1 MVEAI
6 DRAEG
11 EGAALKTGEIP
22 GTEGL
27 NGAASGPEPGPGR
40 AVEEGGPPGV
50 DVRGGAAKVAA
61 VLESA
66 AASNGDDA
74 ASPKAASPRAITT
87 PPTAPPA
94 AEPASNQ
101 EAKPTAPES
110 SSDPEAAPAPT
121 GEKRKPS
128 PEPAD
133 GNGPELKRAKTGDGE
148 DGPVAAHNGGARKVG
163 RPRKNSKREQRIED
177 MTHHKHKFKKLLF
190 LPSQPISPF
199 KHHPSNLF
207 TTLATMKTLTILA
220 ISAVAHA
227 GVLVPQCPEKTDAV
241 NCRRICS
248 SADPGAFHS
257 DKVTCTHVKD
267 DGRDAIRCLSN
278 DRFEFDVK
286 VPCKGKEKAP
296 EKAPGVAGRTK
307 KIEDPAAVPAQS
319 TSTGPANNPSQVPDT
334 TKKDKNTAADAGK
347 GTPNNPVQV
356 PPGCVP
362 ISSEQVPSN
371 ADESSSRGKEAQE
384 SKTNSNLAGRWAWP
398 SLVRPPWPRLE
409 AAMDLPMLSAR
420 DDSPND
426 ASKQLLDL
434 LQNPFRGQI
443 AAVSLPLAFG
453 ISLGTLIF
461 TAICFS
467 FIRPY
472 HQAIYAPKLKHADKK
487 YAPPPLGKKPWA
499 WITPVLQTTEASLVP
514 QIGMDATIFLRF
526 TRMCRNMFLV
536 LALVGFAILV
546 PVNVANSTVYEGHI
560 SDWTM
565 RITPRDVWGQP
576 QWAQVV
582 VAWLFDLIII
592 GFLWYNY
599 RSVLRLRRRYF
610 ETDEY
615 QNSLHSR
622 TLMLYDLPRQA
633 RSDEGI
639 ARIIDKVV
647 PNSSFARTVVA
658 RNVKI
663 LPELIDE
670 HEHAVRKLEKILA
683 KYLKN
688 PAQLPASRPTCK
700 PSKKDRSLDTYPR
713 GQKLDAIDYY
723 TQRIRDLEIEI
734 KEVRASVDRRGTMP
748 YGFASYSDMAEA
760 HAIAHACRGSKPE
773 GATVMLAPKPSDII
787 WQNMPLS
794 KATRSRRRWINNF
807 WIVVL
812 TFLWVAPN
820 AMMAIFLVNLSNLG
834 KVWPAFQRNFE
845 RNIQF
850 WGMVQ
855 GIASP
860 ALTSLVYLVLPII
873 FRRLSVQAGD
883 QTKTGRE
890 SHVLARMYSFFVFN
904 NLIVFSCFS
913 TIWAFVAGVKKRTNS
928 GTNAWE
934 AIEKENMAA
943 AVFLALCENS
953 LFWVTYLL
961 QRELGIAVDLAQL
974 WPLIQGFFLKKLSS
988 PTPRELIEL
997 TAPPA
1002 FDYASY
1008 YNYFLFYVTVT
1019 LCFASIQPLVLPA
1032 TALFFCFEVYLKKYL
1047 ILYRFVTK
1055 TESGGLFWRVLF
1067 NRFILATI
1075 LANLVVLLTCWVRG
1089 DGTHIQ
1095 FYAVAPLPLVM
1106 MAFKLYCRRAFDDK
1120 IRYYSTRL
1128 SSKLHDAQLHKEPRL
1143 RSEKL
1148 STKFGHP
1155 ALYRPLIT
1163 PMVHSKAQ
1171 NLLPSVY
1178 RGRLTDGRGAGGASA
1193 GGDDLVSVS
1202 GYSDMYALDAMQ
1214 QGGKPGQRDKGR
1226 LPGFEYVSESH
1237 MDFAYYKDRAEFTE
1251 QHGGSELYGR
1261 PGTPGTDAETQSLSG
1276 RSFSATTVT
1285 RTRSPL
1291 YGENSGSP
1299 LYRQETGGGS
1309 PLYPRQDHGGSPLYR
1324 QDHGGSPLY
1333 SHDNGSS
1340 AGLVRNAAAA
1350 PTGPPPLGSFGY
1362 SGLAQAE
1369 ESDPGRTSYFRGGSR
1384 PLRPAGEG
1392 W

>member
-1 MVEAI
+1 M
-6 DRAEG
+6 
-11 EGAALKTGEIP
+11 
-22 GTEGL
+22 
-27 NGAASGPEPGPGR
+27 
-40 AVEEGGPPGV
+40 
-50 DVRGGAAKVAA
+50 
-61 VLESA
+61 
-66 AASNGDDA
+66 
-74 ASPKAASPRAITT
+74 
-87 PPTAPPA
+87 
-94 AEPASNQ
+94 
-101 EAKPTAPES
+101 
-110 SSDPEAAPAPT
+110 
-121 GEKRKPS
+121 
-128 PEPAD
+128 
-133 GNGPELKRAKTGDGE
+133 
-148 DGPVAAHNGGARKVG
+148 
-163 RPRKNSKREQRIED
+163 D
-177 MTHHKHKFKKLLF
+177 M
-190 LPSQPISPF
+190 
-199 KHHPSNLF
+199 
-207 TTLATMKTLTILA
+207 
-220 ISAVAHA
+220 
-227 GVLVPQCPEKTDAV
+227 
-241 NCRRICS
+241 
-248 SADPGAFHS
+248 
-257 DKVTCTHVKD
+257 
-267 DGRDAIRCLSN
+267 
-278 DRFEFDVK
+278 
-286 VPCKGKEKAP
+286 
-296 EKAPGVAGRTK
+296 
-307 KIEDPAAVPAQS
+307 
-319 TSTGPANNPSQVPDT
+319 
-334 TKKDKNTAADAGK
+334 
-347 GTPNNPVQV
+347 
-356 PPGCVP
+356 
-362 ISSEQVPSN
+362 
-371 ADESSSRGKEAQE
+371 
-384 SKTNSNLAGRWAWP
+384 
-398 SLVRPPWPRLE
+398 
-409 AAMDLPMLSAR
+409 PMLSAR

-434 LQNPFRGQI
+434 LKNPFRGQLAD
-443 AAVSLPLAFG
+443 AALPPAIG
-453 ISLGTLIF
+453 ISLGFTALI
-461 TAICFS
+461 AICFS

-472 HQAIYAPKLKHADKK
+472 NQAIYAPKLKHADEKH
-487 YAPPPLGKKPWA
+487 APPPLGRKPWS
-499 WITPVLQTTEASLVP
+499 WITPLMNTTEASLVP

-536 LALVGFAILV
+536 LALVGIAILV
-546 PVNVANSTVYEGHI
+546 PVNVTNTAAYDGQHGEWS
-560 SDWTM
+560 M
-565 RITPRDVWGQP
+565 RITPRGVWGAP

-592 GFLWYNY
+592 GFLWFNY
-599 RSVLRLRRRYF
+599 RSVLRLRRQYF

-622 TLMLYDLPRQA
+622 TLMLYDIPRQA

-647 PNSSFARTVVA
+647 PNSSFARTAVA

-670 HEHAVRKLEKILA
+670 HEHAVRKLEKILS

-700 PSKKDRSLDTYPR
+700 PSKKDRSFDTYPR

-734 KEVRASVDRRGTMP
+734 KEVRASVDRRGTMA

-812 TFLWVAPN
+812 TILWVGPN
-820 AMMAIFLVNLSNLG
+820 AMMAIFLVNLANLG
-834 KVWPAFQRNFE
+834 KVWPAFQRSLS
-845 RNIQF
+845 RNIKF

-873 FRRLSVQAGD
+873 FRRLSVKAGD

-890 SHVLARMYSFFVFN
+890 RHVLAKMYSFFVFN
-904 NLIVFSCFS
+904 NLIVFSSFS
-913 TIWAFVAGVKKRTNS
+913 TIWAFVAGVRERTS
-928 GTNAWE
+928 RGANAWD

-943 AVFLALCENS
+943 GVFVALCDNS

-961 QRELGIAVDLAQL
+961 QRQLGAAVDLAQL
-974 WPLIQGFFLKKLSS
+974 WPLIQAFFLKKLSS
-988 PTPRELIEL
+988 PTPRELIEM
-997 TAPPA
+997 TAPPP

-1019 LCFASIQPLVLPA
+1019 LCFAGIQPLVLLP
-1032 TALFFCFEVYLKKYL
+1032 TAMYFCIDSYLKKYL

-1055 TESGGLFWRVLF
+1055 TESGGLFWRVIF

-1075 LANLVVLLTCWVRG
+1075 LSNLVVLLTCWVRG
-1089 DGTHIQ
+1089 DGTHVQ
-1095 FYAVAPLPLVM
+1095 FYAAAPLPLVM

-1128 SSKLHDAQLHKEPRL
+1128 SSKLLHDAQLQKEPRL

-1155 ALYRPLIT
+1155 ALYRPLMT

-1178 RGRLTDGRGAGGASA
+1178 RGRLTDGRDAGGRRRR
-1193 GGDDLVSVS
+1193 GR
-1202 GYSDMYALDAMQ
+1202 
-1214 QGGKPGQRDKGR
+1214 PGQRQRPLGH
-1226 LPGFEYVSESH
+1226 YVSESH

-1261 PGTPGTDAETQSLSG
+1261 PGTPGTPGTDAETQSLSG
-1276 RSFSATTVT
+1276 RSFSAATAT
-1285 RTRSPL
+1285 RNRSPL
-1291 YGENSGSP
+1291 HGENS
-1299 LYRQETGGGS
+1299 
-1309 PLYPRQDHGGSPLYR
+1309 GSPLYR

-1333 SHDNGSS
+1333 AHDNGSS

-1362 SGLAQAE
+1362 SGLAQTE